1 MATLLKGAPVAAAI
15 NERITAR
22 VEELKQKGI
31 APTLAILRV
40 GENPDDIYY
49 ENSAIKRCEKVGV
62 AARQV
67 TLPVDVSQAAL
78 LAEIERLNQDSGV
91 HGVLMLRPLPKQL
104 DETAACNALSPD
116 KDIDG
121 ITNGSL
127 VGVFSGQDLGYPPC
141 TAKACMEILD
151 HYGIDCKG
159 KRVVVIGRSLVVGK
173 PVAMMLLERH
183 ATVTICHSRTV
194 DMQALCRE
202 ADILVVAIGRANF
215 VTGAYVSP
223 GQVVIDVGINNDEQ
237 GNLCGDVNFAEV
249 EPIVDAITPVP
260 GGIGT
265 VTTSLLVAHV
275 VDAAG

>member
-15 NERITAR
+15 NARITAK
-22 VEELKQKGI
+22 VGELKQKGI
-31 APTLAILRV
+31 EPTLAILRV

-49 ENSAIKRCEKVGV
+49 ENSAVKRCEKVGV
-62 AARQV
+62 VARQV
-67 TLPVDVSQAAL
+67 TLPVDVSQEVL
-78 LAEIERLNQDSGV
+78 LAEIERLNQDSDV

-104 DETAACNALSPD
+104 DETAACNTLSPD

-127 VGVFSGQDLGYPPC
+127 VGVFSGQNLGYPPC

-151 HYGIDCKG
+151 HYGVDCKG

-215 VTGAYVSP
+215 VTSAYVSP

-249 EPIVDAITPVP
+249 EPIVEAITPVP